1 MGAVGTG
8 YAMKLVANVGLA
20 VYLEAL
26 GEALAMGGGEGLTLD
41 AMLDVLTNSPVATTW
56 ITNRR
61 SILTG
66 EANDVTLD
74 IRTMR
79 KDVVSALATGSK
91 SGVSMPVTAG
101 ALAAFSAAV
110 AAGWGDG
117 DIGQIA
123 RFVREEIVQRF
134 T

>member
-1 MGAVGTG
+1 
-8 YAMKLVANVGLA
+8 
-20 VYLEAL
+20 
-26 GEALAMGGGEGLTLD
+26 
-41 AMLDVLTNSPVATTW
+41 VATTW